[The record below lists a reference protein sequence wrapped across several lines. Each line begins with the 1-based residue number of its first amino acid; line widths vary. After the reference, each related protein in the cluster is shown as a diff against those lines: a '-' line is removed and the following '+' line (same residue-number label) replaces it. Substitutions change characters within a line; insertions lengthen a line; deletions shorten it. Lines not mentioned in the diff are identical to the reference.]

1 MKSVLKLFVGVAM
14 RTIFNEQQWPPLKTS
29 VGVGDADSGCLA
41 VRDGLSQVGM
51 GVPVKNG
58 PNLIRTMFVTV
69 KRPSFSDRSLRDG
82 FRHATVIVNGHLNG
96 QLARALLKVVKPFA
110 LCIRSFNEAP
120 NGETK

>member
-82 FRHATVIVNGHLNG
+82 FRYATVIVNGHLNG
-96 QLARALLKVVKPFA
+96 QLARALLKVQ
-110 LCIRSFNEAP
+110 R
-120 NGETK
+120 